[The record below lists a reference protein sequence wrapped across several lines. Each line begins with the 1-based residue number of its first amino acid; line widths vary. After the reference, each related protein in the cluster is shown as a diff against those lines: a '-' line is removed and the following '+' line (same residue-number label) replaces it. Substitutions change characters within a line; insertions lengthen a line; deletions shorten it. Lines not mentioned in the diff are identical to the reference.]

1 MQRFDN
7 ETQTKHYAGSRAKK
21 TGTGQRVTEESK
33 ANGLHLNE
41 DWQCLADEYKIVELI
56 GSGSFG
62 SVYQAVHRQS
72 GRTVAIKRID
82 DVFQH

>member
-1 MQRFDN
+1 MQRLEN

-21 TGTGQRVTEESK
+21 TNTGQRLAEESK
-33 ANGLHLNE
+33 ASGLHLNE
-41 DWQCLADEYKIVELI
+41 DWQCLAEEYKIVELI

-62 SVYQAVHRQS
+62 SVYQAVHRSS

-82 DVFQH
+82 DVF